1 MTAAAD
7 QNGPLSIDQA
17 VSLLDQAS
25 APEPS
30 TSREAA
36 PSRKEEQAESGAA
49 GRSDSRDVDET
60 RRAPD
65 GDEAG
70 DPRDA
75 GESAEYPQASETETS
90 ESDEGE
96 EEAAETAPRTP
107 RSHWNA
113 EERAIFAKQTP
124 EVQDAILAQEGKRE
138 GVLQRAKLDAATAQQ
153 AARVREAELGR
164 RVQAL
169 DALLQPAFQTFQTR
183 WANIDW
189 SELPERIGADQTL
202 KLRAQFENEQAM
214 IARLVHEQQNAEGER
229 HRSFVANESE
239 RLKTEA
245 PDLVDPR
252 EGRGRMQ
259 ALAQFLVSEGFPAER
274 LSMMSAKEAAIA
286 YDAMRWRQAEAKA
299 RATPKQAAQR
309 KDNARIT
316 AAVVRPTASQPPR
329 TPQSTA
335 DDAMRR
341 LTKTGRIDDA
351 VAFLNARSP

>member
-1 MTAAAD
+1 MSNSAPAANTA
-7 QNGPLSIDQA
+7 LSIDQA

-25 APEPS
+25 ALETPGAKEPEKTRAVADESSETGPS
-30 TSREAA
+30 GTLSADGTGDA
-36 PSRKEEQAESGAA
+36 QGAE
-49 GRSDSRDVDET
+49 DST
-60 RRAPD
+60 
-65 GDEAG
+65 
-70 DPRDA
+70 
-75 GESAEYPQASETETS
+75 QASEAETAK
-90 ESDEGE
+90 EGE
-96 EEAAETAPRTP
+96 HDGVVETAPRNP
-107 RSHWNA
+107 PSHWNA
-113 EERAIFAKQTP
+113 EERAIFATQPP

-138 GVLQRAKLDAATAQQ
+138 SVLQRAKQDAATAQQ
-153 AARVREAELGR
+153 AARAQETELGR

-169 DALLQPAFQTFQTR
+169 DALLKPAFQTFQTR

-189 SELPERIGADQTL
+189 SDLPDRIGADQTL

-214 IARLVHEQQNAEGER
+214 IKRLVQEQENAETER
-229 HRSFVANESE
+229 HRNFVANESE

-299 RATPKQAAQR
+299 KAAQIKPAQR
-309 KDNARIT
+309 RENGRV
-316 AAVVRPTASQPPR
+316 AAAAVRPTASVPPR
-329 TPQSTA
+329 TPQTKA

-341 LTKTGRIDDA
+341 LAKTGRIDDA
-351 VAFLNARSP
+351 VAVLNLRSP